1 MRHIEQKGAEKR
13 SFIIS
18 VAEDSRVNMLFKFD
32 EYYMKDFQ
40 RRLGELKATAVLKR
54 GTQSVLISQMDS
66 VNSKEAIYSWR
77 TRVDTFIREYMMLFD
92 SAVIDLPF
100 SRDSEEAFR
109 FLYDKYALDA
119 VWMSDTQVKV
129 FGVKQNIEEFHQR
142 VYACQINEV
151 M

>member
-1 MRHIEQKGAEKR
+1 
-13 SFIIS
+13 
-18 VAEDSRVNMLFKFD
+18 
-32 EYYMKDFQ
+32 MKDFQ

-151 M
+151 MWKTEK